1 MAKIASYQIGVPDG
15 SDIIIGTD
23 VQTGQTKNFS
33 IKAISSVVKDSN
45 VSWQFQTQGHLGI
58 PEVSSIYFPNFGGNN
73 TLFSNVT
80 QLMITPLMANGS
92 DSLPYLQSMVG
103 EEIFMQNRNDLGQF
117 GVFNFNSLTLEA
129 ASGNY
134 LMSLTFISGNGGLE
148 FQQYY
153 GIELDQIQNADKTF
167 VFEQALPST
176 TWVVNHN
183 LNKFPAVSVV
193 DSANTTV
200 EGGIQYNN
208 QNTLTLTFSASFS
221 GKAYLN

>member
-1 MAKIASYQIGVPDG
+1 MCIRD
-15 SDIIIGTD
+15 
-23 VQTGQTKNFS
+23 
-33 IKAISSVVKDSN
+33 
-45 VSWQFQTQGHLGI
+45 
-58 PEVSSIYFPNFGGNN
+58 
-73 TLFSNVT
+73 
-80 QLMITPLMANGS
+80 
-92 DSLPYLQSMVG
+92 
-103 EEIFMQNRNDLGQF
+103 R
-117 GVFNFNSLTLEA
+117 
-129 ASGNY
+129 
-134 LMSLTFISGNGGLE
+134 SGNGGLE

>member
-1 MAKIASYQIGVPDG
+1 
-15 SDIIIGTD
+15 
-23 VQTGQTKNFS
+23 
-33 IKAISSVVKDSN
+33 
-45 VSWQFQTQGHLGI
+45 
-58 PEVSSIYFPNFGGNN
+58 
-73 TLFSNVT
+73 
-80 QLMITPLMANGS
+80 MANGS
-92 DSLPYLQSMVG
+92 NSLPYLQSMVG